1 MNQLTI
7 FLKFQVQNVLKS
19 FEEVATNLP
28 DEIRKGNILNYH
40 LCDDLKVI
48 SFLSLF
54 WKSWNSMWLFIYTL
68 AGAAFLIPLETTDST
83 DKMVNLQQFKEVSF
97 VLFALYTFIIWLRS
111 IRYAFLLYNCHS
123 QLHSKGYF

>member
-28 DEIRKGNILNYH
+28 DEIRKGNILKYH

-48 SFLSLF
+48 SFLFYSENHKIQCGCLF
-54 WKSWNSMWLFIYTL
+54 TLLQVQPFLFL
-68 AGAAFLIPLETTDST
+68 LKQQIPLTR
-83 DKMVNLQQFKEVSF
+83 
-97 VLFALYTFIIWLRS
+97 W
-111 IRYAFLLYNCHS
+111 
-123 QLHSKGYF
+123 

>member
-7 FLKFQVQNVLKS
+7 FLKIQVQNVLKS

-54 WKSWNSMWLFIYTL
+54 
-68 AGAAFLIPLETTDST
+68 
-83 DKMVNLQQFKEVSF
+83 
-97 VLFALYTFIIWLRS
+97 
-111 IRYAFLLYNCHS
+111 
-123 QLHSKGYF
+123 

>member
-28 DEIRKGNILNYH
+28 DEIRKGNILKCH

-48 SFLSLF
+48 SFLFLF
-54 WKSWNSMWLFIYTL
+54 
-68 AGAAFLIPLETTDST
+68 
-83 DKMVNLQQFKEVSF
+83 
-97 VLFALYTFIIWLRS
+97 
-111 IRYAFLLYNCHS
+111 
-123 QLHSKGYF
+123 

>member
-28 DEIRKGNILNYH
+28 HEIRKGNILKYH

-48 SFLSLF
+48 SFLFLF

-97 VLFALYTFIIWLRS
+97 VLFALYTFMIWLRS
-111 IRYAFLLYNCHS
+111 IRSAFLLCSCYS